1 MTFICH
7 HLPCDHNKSNER
19 DVHGSKLIFIYTLN
33 QIHKIH
39 FHNHDDVET
48 DNEVNADT
56 QLLFRRVINIISFFL
71 HYALK
76 TSSGENVKN
85 SNMDI
90 KNVKK

>member
-33 QIHKIH
+33 QIH

-56 QLLFRRVINIISFFL
+56 QLLFRRVINIISFF
-71 HYALK
+71 
-76 TSSGENVKN
+76 SSLCLENIFGGKC
-85 SNMDI
+85 
-90 KNVKK
+90 KEL